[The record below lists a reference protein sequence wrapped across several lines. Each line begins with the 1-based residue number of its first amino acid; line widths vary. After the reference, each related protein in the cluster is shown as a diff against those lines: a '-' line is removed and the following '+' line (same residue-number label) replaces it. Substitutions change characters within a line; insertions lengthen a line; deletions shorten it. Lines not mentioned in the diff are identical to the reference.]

1 LTKGGVFLENT
12 KIAFV
17 SLGCDKNL
25 TDSEIMLGLIEE
37 EGYIITP
44 DESDAD
50 IVIVNSCGFI
60 MDANEEAIDN
70 ILRIADYK
78 TSGKL
83 YGIIVTGCMAQRY
96 KDEIFESLPEVDA
109 VVGTGDFEKIGE
121 VIKALTEGK
130 RQVKLI
136 TDKNNK
142 LREENSLKRK
152 ISTAGG
158 FAYLKIAE
166 GCDNLC
172 TYCTIPSLRGKY
184 RSRTME
190 SLMEEALM
198 LSENGVKEIIVIAQD
213 VSMYGIDI
221 YGKKMLPELLRKIS
235 GIDGIEWIRL
245 LYCYPEN
252 ITDELIEEIAENNK
266 ICKYLDM
273 PVQHSDNE
281 ILKRMGRKSTREGL
295 FNVIGKIRE
304 KMPHFCFRTTLIV
317 GFPGETEENFNNLV
331 DFIKKVEFD
340 RLGVFTYS
348 REENTPAYKM
358 KGQID
363 EKVKKHRKD
372 YIMEL
377 QKTISAKKCESF
389 IGKTLKVIIEGK
401 IEGEDNVFCGR
412 SYRDCY
418 EIDGFVFF
426 EGNDELIAG
435 DFVFVRITG
444 ASDYD
449 LIGVID
455 YEFAE

>member
-1 LTKGGVFLENT
+1 MERT

-25 TDSEIMLGLIEE
+25 MDSEIMLGLIEE
-37 EGYIITP
+37 EGYIVTS

-50 IVIVNSCGFI
+50 IIIVNSCGFI

-78 TSGKL
+78 INGKL

-96 KDEIFESLPEVDA
+96 KEEIFESLPEVDA

-130 RQVKLI
+130 KQVKLI
-136 TDKNNK
+136 TDNNNK
-142 LREENSLKRK
+142 LQEENSLKRK

-190 SLMEEALM
+190 SLLSEARM
-198 LSENGVKEIIVIAQD
+198 LSENGVREIIIIAQD
-213 VSMYGIDI
+213 TSMYGTDI
-221 YGKKMLPELLRKIS
+221 YGKKTLPDLLRKIS
-235 GIDGIEWIRL
+235 EIDGIEWIRI

-252 ITDELIEEIAENNK
+252 ITDELIDEIYENDK
-266 ICKYLDM
+266 ICEYLDM
-273 PVQHSDNE
+273 PIQHSDDE

-295 FNVIGKIRE
+295 LNVIGKIRE
-304 KMPHFCFRTTLIV
+304 KMPDFCIRTTLIV
-317 GFPGETEENFNNLV
+317 GFPGETDENFNNLV
-331 DFIKKVEFD
+331 DFVKEAEFD

-358 KGQID
+358 RDQID
-363 EKVKKHRKD
+363 EDVKKQRKD

-377 QKTISAKKCESF
+377 QKSISSKKFDRF
-389 IGKTLKVIIEGK
+389 IGETFKDIIEGK
-401 IEGEDNVFCGR
+401 NEGEDNVFCVR
-412 SYRDCY
+412 SYIDCY
-418 EIDGFVFF
+418 
-426 EGNDELIAG
+426 
-435 DFVFVRITG
+435 
-444 ASDYD
+444 
-449 LIGVID
+449 
-455 YEFAE
+455 